1 MRTPSRAT
9 CRSSSSTRGSTRR
22 RATRSSRPSRT
33 ASSSVVRTVLCYG
46 DSNTWGCVPLV
57 DMEPAS
63 RFGPHERW
71 PGVLRR
77 ELGPG
82 YWVVEEGLNGRTTV
96 HDDDEEGPGRNGATL
111 LVPLLETHQPV
122 DVVVLMLGTNDLKA
136 KFDASPEEIA
146 EGVGALVDLVRVSSG
161 GAAPDVLLV
170 CPPPVARLSQFAE
183 KFAGAG
189 EKSRELAAAFAEVAR
204 ARGCAFLDAGERI
217 SSSDVDGIHLDLAA
231 HETLGSVVAG
241 AIRESLAR
249 PAAR

>member
-9 CRSSSSTRGSTRR
+9 CRSSYSTRGSTRR
-22 RATRSSRPSRT
+22 PATRSSRPSRT

-57 DMEPAS
+57 DMESAS

-82 YWVVEEGLNGRTTV
+82 YWGVEEGLNGRTTV

-111 LVPLLETHQPV
+111 LVPLLETHRPV

-136 KFDASPEEIA
+136 KFDASPGEIA
-146 EGVGALVDLVRVSSG
+146 DGVGALVGLVGESANGSDG
-161 GAAPDVLLV
+161 TAPDVLLV

-204 ARGCAFLDAGERI
+204 
-217 SSSDVDGIHLDLAA
+217 
-231 HETLGSVVAG
+231 
-241 AIRESLAR
+241 
-249 PAAR
+249 